1 MQLHRI
7 DRKPTANQ
15 IGYYDNLRL
24 LSKSKGSMPTTRE
37 LASYMGT
44 SQTAAMQAIHK
55 LVRKGMLERVVTPM
69 SRTTYK
75 FKTKTP

>member
-1 MQLHRI
+1 
-7 DRKPTANQ
+7 
-15 IGYYDNLRL
+15 
-24 LSKSKGSMPTTRE
+24 MPTTRE

-55 LVRKGMLERVVTPM
+55 LVRKGILERVVTPM

-75 FKTKTP
+75 FKTKTL